1 MELKPV
7 SQLEIPLNRSNRY
20 LLNTIAIIRLHLKNY
35 TELLDPVKGPD
46 TICKGKGIECLGFPL
61 NSSPARRFVLILNK
75 QLP

>member
-35 TELLDPVKGPD
+35 TELLDPVKNPD
-46 TICKGKGIECLGFPL
+46 TIYKWKGIEYLGFPL
-61 NSSPARRFVLILNK
+61 NSSPEHRFVLILNK